1 MVCFKR
7 RLLSLLLASLCAMPL
22 SASDKSMFHTLGWV
36 NPNVEL
42 NGFLEYPAL
51 VQQVYRAHH
60 HQLIWL
66 QIEDQL
72 LIEDML
78 EMLSLAELFPQ
89 FEQRLDA
96 LSQLRI
102 QHNYF
107 QYDLIATDTLLM
119 IMSYRARL
127 LENQETWLFGE
138 GIPDLWSN
146 PPQME
151 LDALE
156 LAIDN
161 NRLSQFLMQFGG
173 SEPSYR
179 AYQTAIDHLQQ
190 RQNEASVD
198 YESDTLIRV
207 GEELPNRE
215 LLHIKLELA
224 GLDLSTVDTQK
235 EWYSRDL
242 EKLVKQFQ
250 EQHGLQPD
258 GIIGPN
264 TIEWLNYPIEERIRR
279 LALNAERSHL
289 WPTQREALVLVNLP
303 SFELNYFF
311 RGDVAFSSK
320 VIIGKKKRKTPMMAI
335 KMDSMVLNPVWNV
348 PPKIM
353 REDIIPA
360 TRRNPEYLSSR
371 GIQVIKGWSDPT
383 IVDHNL
389 IEWNKVNPRTFPYR
403 MRQIPS
409 SANALGAYKFNTPN
423 RRAIYLHDTPS
434 KHLFDKESRAFSSGC
449 IRVQYA
455 DKFAH
460 TLSDT
465 QGFRKSNISPID
477 SDDNTRVALKRRIPV
492 HLIYKTSWVEDGRIH
507 FRDDVYGY
515 DQSPKSSSLASR

>member
-1 MVCFKR
+1 
-7 RLLSLLLASLCAMPL
+7 
-22 SASDKSMFHTLGWV
+22 MFHTLGWV

-42 NGFLEYPAL
+42 DRFLEYPAL

-78 EMLSLAELFPQ
+78 EMLSLAELSPQ

-173 SEPSYR
+173 SEPNYR
-179 AYQTAIDHLQQ
+179 AYQTAINYLQQ
-190 RQNEASVD
+190 RQDEASVD

-289 WPTQREALVLVNLP
+289 WPTQREA
-303 SFELNYFF
+303 
-311 RGDVAFSSK
+311 
-320 VIIGKKKRKTPMMAI
+320 
-335 KMDSMVLNPVWNV
+335 WC
-348 PPKIM
+348 
-353 REDIIPA
+353 
-360 TRRNPEYLSSR
+360 
-371 GIQVIKGWSDPT
+371 W
-383 IVDHNL
+383 
-389 IEWNKVNPRTFPYR
+389 
-403 MRQIPS
+403 
-409 SANALGAYKFNTPN
+409 
-423 RRAIYLHDTPS
+423 
-434 KHLFDKESRAFSSGC
+434 
-449 IRVQYA
+449 
-455 DKFAH
+455 
-460 TLSDT
+460 
-465 QGFRKSNISPID
+465 
-477 SDDNTRVALKRRIPV
+477 
-492 HLIYKTSWVEDGRIH
+492 
-507 FRDDVYGY
+507 
-515 DQSPKSSSLASR
+515 